1 VDFKEDLP
9 PDAVAEIASLLAK
22 GFLRYWKSQRHRPQ
36 IASEEA
42 VDSSASQSCHRTVV
56 NTRDEVAKDFPRHW
70 KSQQQRPRIASKEAV
85 DSSASQSRHGTVVN
99 ARDEVEN

>member
-1 VDFKEDLP
+1 MDFKEDLP

-22 GFLRYWKSQRHRPQ
+22 GFLRYWKSQRQRPQ
-36 IASEEA
+36 IAGNEG
-42 VDSSASQSCHRTVV
+42 
-56 NTRDEVAKDFPRHW
+56 
-70 KSQQQRPRIASKEAV
+70 V